1 MRRFESYH
9 PSQNLDYM
17 SINNLDIFAGSSS
30 TDLAEDVAKLL
41 GLKLTPRELGYFSD
55 GEVKVEIN
63 ENVRGHDTFIIQSTC
78 APTNKHLME
87 IMLLSLIHI

>member
-1 MRRFESYH
+1 
-9 PSQNLDYM
+9 M

-30 TDLAEDVAKLL
+30 TDLLEDVGLL

-55 GEVKVEIN
+55 EVKVEIN

-87 IMLLSLIHI
+87 IML

>member
-1 MRRFESYH
+1 MSPSGKATGFDPVMRRFESYH
-9 PSQNLDYM
+9 PSQNLDNM

-63 ENVRGHDTFIIQSTC
+63 
-78 APTNKHLME
+78 
-87 IMLLSLIHI
+87 